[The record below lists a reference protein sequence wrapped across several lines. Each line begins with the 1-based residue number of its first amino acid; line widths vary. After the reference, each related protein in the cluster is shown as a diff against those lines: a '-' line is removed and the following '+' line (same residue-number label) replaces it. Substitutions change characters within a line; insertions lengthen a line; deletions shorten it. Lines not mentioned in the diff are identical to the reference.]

1 MVKHRVA
8 SWVAIVLAA
17 GLVALPGVSAT
28 QAAPKTITIGLSF
41 PSLSFAWFAFLEKA
55 TKEKAAQLGNVKVL
69 SVESQNQVSKQVAD
83 IEDMIVKQVSG
94 VLLVP
99 IEVKA
104 VIPAVRAL
112 NRAKIPVVTVDRRLE
127 AGAGVTILG
136 HVGADNV
143 EGGRIA
149 GRYVV
154 ERLKAKYGQVKGTV
168 VELYG
173 TPGAGPAIDRSKGF
187 REVLAQY
194 KDVTVKQYTA
204 NFRREDGLKVM
215 EDALQALPKIDAV
228 FGANDEMI
236 LGALEAIK
244 GSGKVKVSDVI
255 TVGFDALPDALR
267 AINDGTLGATI
278 EQFPGRQASTGFE
291 TLVTFIRTGKR
302 PAKPILLIKPLL
314 ITKANL
320 NKAEKGF

>member
-1 MVKHRVA
+1 MVKHRVVL
-8 SWVAIVLAA
+8 WVAMTLAA
-17 GLVALPGVSAT
+17 LLVTLPGVPAT

-55 TKEKAAQLGNVKVL
+55 TKDKAAQLGNVNVL

-83 IEDMIVKQVSG
+83 VEDMIVKKVNG

-112 NRAKIPVVTVDRRLE
+112 NQAKIPVVTVDRRLE

-154 ERLKAKYGQVKGTV
+154 DRLKAKYGAVKGMV

-187 REVLAQY
+187 REVLGQY
-194 KDVTVKQYTA
+194 KGVTVKQYTA

-244 GSGKVKVSDVI
+244 GGKMKLTEVI

-267 AINDGTLGATI
+267 SIKDGTLGATI

-291 TLVTFIRTGKR
+291 TLVDFIRTGKR
-302 PAKPILLIKPLL
+302 PATQVLLIKPLL

>member
-1 MVKHRVA
+1 VQRRF
-8 SWVAIVLAA
+8 WQIAIAVIAVL
-17 GLVALPGVSAT
+17 LVLRAPGPLPA
-28 QAAPKTITIGLSF
+28 AAPRTITIGLSF

-55 TKEKAAQLGNVKVL
+55 VKDKARQLGNVNVL

-83 IEDMIVKQVSG
+83 IEDMIVKKVDG

-99 IEVKA
+99 IEVRA

-127 AGAGVTILG
+127 AGAGVQILA

-149 GRYVV
+149 GRYVADQL
-154 ERLKAKYGQVKGTV
+154 RAKYGQVRGTV

-173 TPGAGPAIDRSKGF
+173 TPGAGPAIDRSRGF
-187 REVLAQY
+187 REVLDRYQG
-194 KDVTVKQYTA
+194 VTVRQYTA

-215 EDALQALPKIDAV
+215 EDALQALPRIDAV

-236 LGALEAIK
+236 LGALEAMK
-244 GSGKVKVSDVI
+244 ASGKVKVADVV

-267 AINDGTLGATI
+267 AIRDGVLDATI

-291 TLVTFIRTGKR
+291 ILVAYIREQKR
-302 PAKPILLIKPLL
+302 PASATVLIKPLL
-314 ITKANL
+314 ITKSNL
-320 NKAEKGF
+320 HRAEKGF

>member
-1 MVKHRVA
+1 MKTRVSA
-8 SWVAIVLAA
+8 FVAIA
-17 GLVALPGVSAT
+17 LVALLLVLPVTVPQAA
-28 QAAPKTITIGLSF
+28 AAPKTITIGLSF

-55 TKEKAAQLGNVKVL
+55 VKEKAAGLGNVKVL
-69 SVESQNQVSKQVAD
+69 SVESENKVAKQVAD
-83 IEDMIVKQVSG
+83 IEDMIVKKVDG

-99 IEVKA
+99 IETKA
-104 VIPAVRAL
+104 VIPGVRAL
-112 NRAKIPVVTVDRRLE
+112 NKAKIPVVTVDRRLE
-127 AGAGVTILG
+127 EGAGVTILS
-136 HVGADNV
+136 HVSADNV

-154 ERLKAKYGQVKGTV
+154 EQLKKKYGDVKGTV
-168 VELYG
+168 IELYG

-187 REVLAQY
+187 REILAQY
-194 KDVTVKQYTA
+194 KGVTVRQYTA

-215 EDALQALPKIDAV
+215 EDVVLSVPKIDAV

-244 GSGKVKVSDVI
+244 ASGKMRVEDVI

-267 AINDGTLGATI
+267 SIKDGTLDATI
-278 EQFPGRQASTGFE
+278 EQFPGKQASTGFE
-291 TLVTFIRTGKR
+291 MLVGFIRAGKR
-302 PAKPILLIKPLL
+302 PVTKYLLIKPLL

-320 NKAEKGF
+320 DKAEKGF

>member
-1 MVKHRVA
+1 MRVRTILGTA
-8 SWVAIVLAA
+8 
-17 GLVALPGVSAT
+17 LVALLLVQSGVAQGT
-28 QAAPKTITIGLSF
+28 QAAEKRLTIGLSF

-55 TKEKAAQLGNVKVL
+55 TKDKAKIVGNVDVL

-83 IEDMIVKQVSG
+83 IEDMIVKKVDG

-104 VIPAVRAL
+104 VIPAVKAL
-112 NRAKIPVVTVDRRLE
+112 NSANVPVVTVDRRLE
-127 AGAGVTILG
+127 AGVGVQILG

-149 GRYVV
+149 ARYVADQ
-154 ERLKAKYGQVKGTV
+154 LKKKLGSVKGTV
-168 VELYG
+168 IELYG

-187 REVLAQY
+187 HEVLDAY
-194 KDVTVKQYTA
+194 KAVTIKQYTA

-215 EDALQALPKIDAV
+215 EDVVTAVGKFDAV

-236 LGALEAIK
+236 LGGLEAIK
-244 GSGKVKVSDVI
+244 ASGKMKVEDVV

-267 AINDGTLGATI
+267 AIKDGTLGATI
-278 EQFPGRQASTGFE
+278 EQFPGKQASTGFQE
-291 TLVTFIRTGKR
+291 LVDFLRTGKK
-302 PAKPILLIKPLL
+302 PATQTLLITPLL

-320 NKAEKGF
+320 NQAEKSF